1 MKAGNSIIAAF
12 FFYMAFRIPMEITTL
27 SLSYDAYDIPGID
40 FYKII
45 SVILFGVCIILGCVS
60 LEYGRNDRM
69 KDVETVEKQAQ
80 PFKEFLEV
88 PLTPVLE
95 EETEVVEEHPDDDV
109 DKSLPVFEVIE
120 VDEDKFDK
128 ISKNIDAIIGSE

>member
-1 MKAGNSIIAAF
+1 MKAGNSIIAVF
-12 FFYMAFRIPMEITTL
+12 FFYMAFRIPMEINTL
-27 SLSYDAYDIPGID
+27 SLSYDTYDIPEID
-40 FYKII
+40 FYKIL

-60 LEYGRNDRM
+60 LEYGRNDRR

-95 EETEVVEEHPDDDV
+95 EETEVVEEHPDDV
-109 DKSLPVFEVIE
+109 DKSLPVFEVIK
-120 VDEDKFDK
+120 VDEDNFDK